1 MPDRADVVVEG
12 GGAVGQHRF
21 HLAGRAGPTMCY
33 SCRGVALQH
42 VADRGMTLGGMAVN
56 RAVEREVLRAVEP
69 TATKA
74 ALAALASVEGQHE
87 ARRAALELAR
97 QQAQYEAHR
106 ARRQYDA
113 VEPEKRLVTA
123 ELERRWNEALE
134 AVARA
139 LLALAEDLETLL
151 AGGAADDEDLA
162 VLWCDSGLTN
172 DGMGT
177 LRLRVPGVPSYRD
190 GDPGYERRRSRWS
203 TSRLMFTK
211 GAGAKLPRK
220 ER

>member
-1 MPDRADVVVEG
+1 
-12 GGAVGQHRF
+12 
-21 HLAGRAGPTMCY
+21 
-33 SCRGVALQH
+33 
-42 VADRGMTLGGMAVN
+42 MTLGGMAVN
-56 RAVEREVLRAVEP
+56 RAVEREVLWAVEP
-69 TATKA
+69 AATKA
-74 ALAALASVEGQHE
+74 ALAALASVEGQHA

-97 QQAQYEAHR
+97 QQAQYEADR

-139 LLALAEDLETLL
+139 LLALAENLETLL

-162 VLWCDSGLTN
+162 VLWCDSGVK
-172 DGMGT
+172 MMVWGT

-211 GAGAKLPRK
+211 GAGGKLPRK